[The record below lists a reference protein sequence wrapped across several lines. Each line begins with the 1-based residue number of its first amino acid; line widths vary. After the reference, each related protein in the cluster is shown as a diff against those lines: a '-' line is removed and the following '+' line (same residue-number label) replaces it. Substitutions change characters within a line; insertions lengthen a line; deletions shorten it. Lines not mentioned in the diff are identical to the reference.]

1 MKPFMKIVLTGIVL
15 LLGSTSL
22 FAQQQATYAQYMFNG
37 LAINPAYAGQ
47 HEALSL
53 NVLARF
59 NNVGL
64 KGAPNTQTFAA
75 HSPLVNQR
83 MAVGALIVND
93 KIGVIKQTGV
103 NGIYAYRLPMGKGNV
118 LSMGMQ
124 VGFSSYR
131 AAYTNLET
139 YQPDPVFAQDVR
151 QTRPN
156 IGAGAFY
163 NAKVWYV
170 GLSMPHMVNNVFTRG
185 TDFNTVRQSVPAIL
199 SGGFVTDLSHK
210 VKFKPNILFKWVD
223 NRPAEL
229 DLNANFLI
237 EEVVWLGASYRSSN
251 GLNFLLDMQVTDQLR
266 FGYSYSLA
274 LGQIRTVE
282 IGSHEFFLG
291 YIFKFNM
298 KGIVTPRYF

>member
-1 MKPFMKIVLTGIVL
+1 
-15 LLGSTSL
+15 
-22 FAQQQATYAQYMFNG
+22 MFNG